1 MTADSRDRAMSGMLR
16 QSLGNTGPQENC
28 LDAETIAAYY
38 EHSLDTPLN
47 SKCEAHLAEC
57 ARCRQQIAMMVR
69 AETSAPA
76 KAKAKI
82 TWIWDWRFLAPAAA
96 ALLVLTVWGVRR
108 STLTVTSP
116 KAPGPLVA
124 MSKPQEVLPQLPPQL
139 TTSPGLP
146 AAASNSK
153 STPLPKLDRLS
164 PVPQAQQFETSD
176 ARALRNLKKSSGA
189 ESSTATTGEQAADES
204 LKQPAAASA
213 PNTPAA
219 AAAKSLASGAESNSA
234 ALALQAPSAPPVSRS
249 NTESSSGNGPAA
261 EAKESAGNEL
271 STANQAQLAGRIREY
286 AAASQAPARQTEQ
299 RSAETIIA
307 TPDPKVLWRIGVGG
321 FVERSEDKGAT
332 WNGQIPLPNAQ
343 LTAGSAPTAKTC
355 WLVGE
360 GGTILLTKDG
370 THWSKIPPPVPADF
384 VSVSSKSASSAV
396 ITSSDGQKFST
407 SDGGKKWTPSQ

>member
-1 MTADSRDRAMSGMLR
+1 MLR
-16 QSLGNTGPQENC
+16 QSLGNTRPQGDC

-38 EHSLDTPLN
+38 DHSLDAPLI
-47 SKCEAHLAEC
+47 SKCETHLAQC

-69 AETSAPA
+69 AESSAPA

-96 ALLVLTVWGVRR
+96 ALLVLTVWGVRH

-124 MSKPQEVLPQLPPQL
+124 MSKPQEILPQLPPQL
-139 TTSPGLP
+139 TTSPRLP

-164 PVPQAQQFETSD
+164 PSAEAPQSEGAD
-176 ARALRNLKKSSGA
+176 ARSLQKSKESLSVD
-189 ESSTATTGEQAADES
+189 SSTATSGEQHSDGS
-204 LKQPAAASA
+204 LKEPAAANS
-213 PNTPAA
+213 PETPL
-219 AAAKSLASGAESNSA
+219 AAKSQPSGAGVNSPTN
-234 ALALQAPSAPPVSRS
+234 ALQAPSAPPVSRS
-249 NTESSSGNGPAA
+249 NTESSSGNVPAA

-271 STANQAQLAGRIREY
+271 STAKQAQLAGRIREY

-307 TPDPKVLWRIGVGG
+307 TPDPKVLWRIAGGG
-321 FVERSEDKGAT
+321 FVERSEDMGAT
-332 WNGQIPLPNAQ
+332 WNGQLPLPNAQ
-343 LTAGSAPTAKTC
+343 LTAGAAPTAKTC

-370 THWSKIPPPVPADF
+370 THWSKISPPVPANF

-396 ITSSDGQKFST
+396 ITASDGQKFST